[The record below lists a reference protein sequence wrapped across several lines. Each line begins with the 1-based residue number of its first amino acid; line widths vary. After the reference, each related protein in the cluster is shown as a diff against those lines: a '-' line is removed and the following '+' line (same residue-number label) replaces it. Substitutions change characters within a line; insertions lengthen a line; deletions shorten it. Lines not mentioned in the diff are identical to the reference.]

1 MEKTQ
6 AKVITLS
13 PKQQTTIDESDA
25 AYNVWVGAVS
35 SGKTLASTI
44 RLLQLMRDGPAGDV
58 MIIGVS
64 REAVQRNV
72 IKGMCRLANWPEPSS
87 KTTHTKLYNRD
98 VYFIGAHDESAVRT
112 IQGSTLALAYVD
124 EATCLPNPFWRMLE
138 SRLRVPGARLLATCN
153 PEGPQ
158 HWLKKDFIDRA
169 SDLGLKYWN
178 FTLDDNPSLTDEYKN
193 RIKASYSGMWYKRYI
208 LGEWAVAHG
217 LIYDGYD
224 HDNLFEHPLDTP
236 NFYIMGI
243 DYGTSNA
250 TAAVLL
256 AVSPKRWP
264 QIRVE
269 AEYYY
274 DSAKRGR
281 SKTDSELVS
290 DIREFIG
297 WRSIRTIYVDPSAAS
312 LKLELRSRDLPVI
325 DAKNDVLAGIKIT
338 SKFISNKNIV
348 IHKSCKTVIET
359 LQSYCWDPKAADR
372 GEDKPLKEREHILDA
387 LRYAVFSAFPSGE
400 ISHPDENLTIEEI
413 RRNVYGTDDLLGFH
427 QGTGGYV

>member
-1 MEKTQ
+1 
-6 AKVITLS
+6 
-13 PKQQTTIDESDA
+13 
-25 AYNVWVGAVS
+25 
-35 SGKTLASTI
+35 
-44 RLLQLMRDGPAGDV
+44 
-58 MIIGVS
+58 
-64 REAVQRNV
+64 
-72 IKGMCRLANWPEPSS
+72 
-87 KTTHTKLYNRD
+87 
-98 VYFIGAHDESAVRT
+98 
-112 IQGSTLALAYVD
+112 
-124 EATCLPNPFWRMLE
+124 
-138 SRLRVPGARLLATCN
+138 
-153 PEGPQ
+153 
-158 HWLKKDFIDRA
+158 
-169 SDLGLKYWN
+169 
-178 FTLDDNPSLTDEYKN
+178 
-193 RIKASYSGMWYKRYI
+193 MWYKRYI

-224 HDNLFEHPLDTP
+224 HDNLFEHQLDTP
-236 NFYIMGI
+236 NFYIIGI

-274 DSAKRGR
+274 DSAKKGR

-290 DIREFIG
+290 DIKDFIG

-372 GEDKPLKEREHILDA
+372 GEDKPLKEREHIVDA